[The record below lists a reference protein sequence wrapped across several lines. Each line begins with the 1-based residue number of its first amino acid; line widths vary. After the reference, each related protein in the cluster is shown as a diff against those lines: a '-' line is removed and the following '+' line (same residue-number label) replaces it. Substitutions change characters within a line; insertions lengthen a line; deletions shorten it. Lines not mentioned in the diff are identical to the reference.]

1 MRYNMAMVSEAIKP
15 DFSILI
21 LSWRSEQHL
30 PRCLRALE
38 AQSFKKFEVLLLD
51 NGNESPLSEDLLT
64 TFPDLTL
71 KIFRS
76 EKNLGFAAGNN
87 LLAKEA
93 RGDYI
98 VLLNADAFPEA
109 DWLSVLHAAAIDK
122 PNHFFAS
129 RLIKANEPDK
139 LDGEWHV
146 YHASGLAWRH
156 MHNQPLSQATNAPKE
171 VFGACAAASAYP
183 REAFESVGGFDEDF
197 FAYMEDIDL
206 DFRLQL
212 QGHACL
218 YLPQAIVHHVGSAS
232 SAPRSEFAVYHG
244 HRNLPWVFIKNMPG
258 ALFWLLLPCHI
269 LVNLAYLLL
278 APFMGKGKVM
288 LKAKGDALNELGKT
302 YSKRQKIQKARK
314 ASVWTIAR
322 LLNWN
327 PFAPLIKSKF

>member
-1 MRYNMAMVSEAIKP
+1 MYYNNVMTYNVIEP
-15 DFSILI
+15 YFSILI
-21 LSWRSEQHL
+21 LNWRSEEHL
-30 PRCLRALE
+30 PRCLNALE
-38 AQSFKKFEVLLLD
+38 AQRYKNFEVLLLD
-51 NGNESPLSEDLLT
+51 NGNALPLNADFSASY
-64 TFPDLTL
+64 PGI
-71 KIFRS
+71 KIKAFRS

-93 RGDYI
+93 CGKYI
-98 VLLNADAFPEA
+98 VLLNADAFPEPE
-109 DWLSVLHAAAIDK
+109 WLEILQESSLAN

-129 RLIKANEPDK
+129 RLIKANEPEK

-156 MHNQPLSQATNAPKE
+156 MHNQPISLATAEVKE

-183 REAFESVGGFDEDF
+183 REAFEAVGGFDEDF

-212 QGHACL
+212 QGYSCL

-244 HRNLPWVFIKNMPG
+244 HRNMPWVFVKNMPG
-258 ALFWLLLPCHI
+258 LLMWLLLPLHV
-269 LVNLAYLLL
+269 LVNLAYLMI
-278 APFMGKGKVM
+278 APLMGKGRVM
-288 LKAKGDALNELGKT
+288 FKAKWDSLKGFGKILK
-302 YSKRQKIQKARK
+302 KRQKIQKTRK
-314 ASVWTIAR
+314 VKALHIAR

-327 PFAPLIKSKF
+327 PLAPLIKTKF